1 MNITFLDERNVAPL
15 RPPLPPPHAAA
26 KPRLAAIVALLVTA
40 AGCPSREAPPPP
52 AQEEPKKEDAPFC
65 GKVFRDVK
73 VRGGAQCCVQ
83 PSAGLVK
90 SADVVAACGASAASY
105 LGETRD
111 GAACRLYF
119 KGGEPASDPKE
130 TYVMVSH
137 PVIPAGAPAP
147 MGPDPLLPWKWKKVP
162 LRDAIGFEA
171 VGSADESALLEKQTV
186 LWAGRGRR
194 IIGLHVSKQI
204 CTPAQAEALL
214 QKAIDAVP

>member
-1 MNITFLDERNVAPL
+1 MI
-15 RPPLPPPHAAA
+15 
-26 KPRLAAIVALLVTA
+26 
-40 AGCPSREAPPPP
+40 
-52 AQEEPKKEDAPFC
+52 
-65 GKVFRDVK
+65 
-73 VRGGAQCCVQ
+73 
-83 PSAGLVK
+83 
-90 SADVVAACGASAASY
+90 
-105 LGETRD
+105 
-111 GAACRLYF
+111 
-119 KGGEPASDPKE
+119 
-130 TYVMVSH
+130 SH

>member
-1 MNITFLDERNVAPL
+1 MKMRGASAVAVL
-15 RPPLPPPHAAA
+15 
-26 KPRLAAIVALLVTA
+26 LALAG

-52 AQEEPKKEDAPFC
+52 AQEEAKKEDTPFC
-65 GKVFRDVK
+65 GKIFKDAK
-73 VRGGAQCCVQ
+73 LRGGAQCCLQ
-83 PSAGLVK
+83 PSAGLLK
-90 SADVVAACGASAASY
+90 SADVVAACGATAASY

-119 KGGEPASDPKE
+119 KAGAAASDPKE

-171 VGSADESALLEKQTV
+171 VGSADEAALLQKQTV

-214 QKAIDAVP
+214 QKAID